1 MKTFLKWAAGL
12 LEDQQGSA
20 SSKRA
25 GFYWAFA
32 LLSYMVFKSTNGV
45 AVNMEIFWGVFSI
58 ILVGYGLITSEYF
71 KTHDLPCANP
81 EVKPEVNSE
90 QDPK

>member
-12 LEDQQGSA
+12 LEDQQGAA

-32 LLSYMVFKSTNGV
+32 LITYMVYKSTNGV
-45 AVNMEIFWGVFSI
+45 VVNMEIFWGVFSI

-71 KTHDLPCANP
+71 KSHSLPGT
-81 EVKPEVNSE
+81 KPEVNPGVNP
-90 QDPK
+90 DPETK

>member
-1 MKTFLKWAAGL
+1 MKSFLKWAAGL

-71 KTHDLPCANP
+71 KNRSLPGLKTEGKTEP
-81 EVKPEVNSE
+81 ENK
-90 QDPK
+90 

>member
-12 LEDQQGSA
+12 LEDQQGAA

-32 LLSYMVFKSTNGV
+32 LLTYMIVKSANG
-45 AVNMEIFWGVFSI
+45 AQVNMEMFWAVVLI
-58 ILVGYGLITSEYF
+58 ILTGYGLITTEYF
-71 KTHDLPCANP
+71 KNKSLPSIKSGELP
-81 EVKPEVNSE
+81 
-90 QDPK
+90 

>member
-25 GFYWAFA
+25 GFYWAFC
-32 LLSYMVFKSTNGV
+32 LLTYMIIKSTNG
-45 AVNMEIFWGVFSI
+45 AVVNSEQFWAVFTI
-58 ILVGYGLITSEYF
+58 ILVGYGMITSEYF
-71 KTHDLPCANP
+71 KNRSLPNT
-81 EVKPEVNSE
+81 KPEVNPE
-90 QDPK
+90 VNPPQ

>member
-1 MKTFLKWAAGL
+1 MNQFFKWAAGI

-20 SSKRA
+20 SSKRI

-32 LLSYMVFKSTNGV
+32 LMTYMIIKSTNGSTV
-45 AVNMEIFWGVFSI
+45 NGEMFWAVFTI

-71 KTHDLPCANP
+71 KKDS
-81 EVKPEVNSE
+81 K
-90 QDPK
+90 